1 MVWRE
6 SFLDLILIP
15 LSLLLPMLYH
25 AWLYRAVRRHP
36 LSTAFGVYSASRRV
50 WISGMMK
57 VRTHHLSSSLQQHTC
72 RSTET
77 RTHS

>member
-36 LSTAFGVYSASRRV
+36 LSTAASPQDV
-50 WISGMMK
+50 A
-57 VRTHHLSSSLQQHTC
+57 
-72 RSTET
+72 
-77 RTHS
+77 

>member
-36 LSTAFGVYSASRRV
+36 LSTAFGIYSASRRV

-57 VRTHHLSSSLQQHTC
+57 VRAHHLFLPPPPHRLIGTALKV
-72 RSTET
+72 
-77 RTHS
+77 